1 MAEQIKIILPEAVKK
16 IINVLQS
23 AGYEAWAVGGCVRDS
38 ILHREPDDW
47 DITTSARPE
56 QVKVLFHRTVDTGI
70 QHGTVTVLMDRVG
83 YEVTTY
89 RIDGEYEDSRHPKE
103 VTFTASLQEDLR
115 RRDFTINAMAYNE
128 EAGLVDIFGESRIF
142 RKSDPMRWRCEG
154 AFHRGCTEDDA
165 CGSFFCPVGI

>member
-70 QHGTVTVLMDRVG
+70 QHGTENM
-83 YEVTTY
+83 
-89 RIDGEYEDSRHPKE
+89 RIRGI
-103 VTFTASLQEDLR
+103 R
-115 RRDFTINAMAYNE
+115 RR
-128 EAGLVDIFGESRIF
+128 LRLQRRCRRI
-142 RKSDPMRWRCEG
+142 
-154 AFHRGCTEDDA
+154 
-165 CGSFFCPVGI
+165 

>member
-70 QHGTVTVLMDRVG
+70 PVSYTHLDVYKRQCYIVNL
-83 YEVTTY
+83 
-89 RIDGEYEDSRHPKE
+89 P
-103 VTFTASLQEDLR
+103 R
-115 RRDFTINAMAYNE
+115 RR
-128 EAGLVDIFGESRIF
+128 
-142 RKSDPMRWRCEG
+142 W
-154 AFHRGCTEDDA
+154 
-165 CGSFFCPVGI
+165 

>member
-56 QVKVLFHRTVDTGI
+56 QVNS
-70 QHGTVTVLMDRVG
+70 G
-83 YEVTTY
+83 YRY
-89 RIDGEYEDSRHPKE
+89 SAWHSHCFDG
-103 VTFTASLQEDLR
+103 
-115 RRDFTINAMAYNE
+115 
-128 EAGLVDIFGESRIF
+128 
-142 RKSDPMRWRCEG
+142 
-154 AFHRGCTEDDA
+154 
-165 CGSFFCPVGI
+165 